1 MAAVHRVPELVDDAV
16 EEVLIR
22 CLPDDPARLH
32 RAALVCKRWRRL
44 VSSPAF
50 RRRYTERHHRAF
62 HHPLGFV
69 CNFTTAVS
77 SSFSGDDNGG
87 ADDHTAHFVPSPL
100 SSFHLPAAAAAAG
113 HRKMRALDAR
123 YGRVLLHDMDVDP
136 ISLDKMRLVVWNPIT
151 GEHRDLPRL
160 PLVAY
165 YSYYSPSCWNAAV
178 LCAAAGDGGCD
189 HVSCH
194 RGHFRVVV
202 VGVNRRHNY
211 AYSCVYSSE
220 PSDTWPWRART
231 TCSMALHPGCRFD
244 PNPSALVGDALYFV
258 LQTNGD
264 SSKILKYDLATERMS
279 AVNLPPPTGFHSPRI
294 AVLTMD
300 EGGLGLAIVGQS
312 SKIYMWSRVNGSDGG
327 TEEWCQSGVID
338 LEKFL
343 PANALVFD
351 SPALVGFAGV
361 GVIFIGTKVGNFVV
375 DLKSDQVRKLDEGTM
390 FYSVFPFSSSF
401 RFPGPRY

>member
-123 YGRVLLHDMDVDP
+123 YGR
-136 ISLDKMRLVVWNPIT
+136 
-151 GEHRDLPRL
+151 
-160 PLVAY
+160 
-165 YSYYSPSCWNAAV
+165 
-178 LCAAAGDGGCD
+178 
-189 HVSCH
+189 
-194 RGHFRVVV
+194 
-202 VGVNRRHNY
+202 
-211 AYSCVYSSE
+211 
-220 PSDTWPWRART
+220 
-231 TCSMALHPGCRFD
+231 
-244 PNPSALVGDALYFV
+244 
-258 LQTNGD
+258 
-264 SSKILKYDLATERMS
+264 
-279 AVNLPPPTGFHSPRI
+279 
-294 AVLTMD
+294 
-300 EGGLGLAIVGQS
+300 
-312 SKIYMWSRVNGSDGG
+312 
-327 TEEWCQSGVID
+327 
-338 LEKFL
+338 
-343 PANALVFD
+343 
-351 SPALVGFAGV
+351 
-361 GVIFIGTKVGNFVV
+361 
-375 DLKSDQVRKLDEGTM
+375 SDQVRKLDEG
-390 FYSVFPFSSSF
+390 
-401 RFPGPRY
+401 PRY